1 MVRPATGP
9 QVSALTRF
17 VRSGCWRS
25 AYLTGSEYANICA
38 TVGVDAKADRR
49 EEADM
54 TRKQT
59 RNPQDLIWI
68 LDAEAAASACPTRR
82 NRRRLQQARRAFAR
96 RVAPNF
102 TE

>member
-1 MVRPATGP
+1 
-9 QVSALTRF
+9 
-17 VRSGCWRS
+17 
-25 AYLTGSEYANICA
+25 
-38 TVGVDAKADRR
+38 
-49 EEADM
+49 M